1 MKWAMRI
8 VCAAL
13 IVITAFSMLAPNA
26 AFAKEDYSYSEA
38 ISRTD
43 IYADEFLAGYLGYE
57 LSKVE
62 SDFLHYESDFLFSYN
77 SSIPTSIVKTD
88 YSDGVLKLS
97 AANYR
102 YTATNGA
109 DVVWTPISAT
119 VNGVTKQFT
128 ETTRVLYFTDASE
141 SDTATVLY
149 ASSFII
155 SEERVNELLSSPY
168 ESAPRLMELIDEK
181 RAEYEKY
188 LSDLD
193 KHSEYLSALALYNE
207 YLSEMKLYEEELA
220 AYNAYLESFD
230 EYLVQL
236 RKYADYLA
244 AYKKYEKENAEYQ
257 KYLAYA
263 EENQAK
269 IEAYE
274 GYLEKRDTAK
284 YHLEIIKITKTPISV
299 ANAPDRTVYNAIM
312 GDTVDRVI
320 REKELIIERLD
331 GDAAVVDM
339 AGESTKNLRNLLTDF
354 FNIHSTAGQYNYYI
368 TNYIAFRDNFAN
380 LLRALENLYCIPEI
394 RGMMMKEDKHE
405 KYLVL
410 VAQLYYIANALSDTP
425 IQSVDGSFY
434 FDSSYTIGMFYKED
448 YKRIPVAAALENQK
462 FIEDKN
468 NAKPLQGYPTEPEKP
483 EYLTVEKPTMPE
495 YMQEPV
501 MPDEV
506 DEPKLPT
513 AVAKPREVP
522 KPEPVAEY
530 TPTEAVR
537 ALIEAYKNGEIQ
549 PREAYTGGDV
559 PLELQIAVKK
569 KYRNVESVTVTFYD
583 KEYSAAD
590 EKGVL
595 YTVTIDKGTPADY
608 LGEKPVKPED
618 ADYSYEFCCWTD
630 SEGNAVDL
638 ATVERDIAVYPKF
651 AKHEQEYE
659 VFWIVDGETVS
670 SYPGVPALPDEEY
683 YEYDY
688 GWGEPEVDIASGIK
702 TYRAEFIKSKPLV
715 SAANG
720 FIARVRQIDGNLSFA
735 VNSSVEVY
743 DISNLIERAYGS
755 YGLVITLDNGAE
767 MRFSLAET
775 VALRRAGVGSVRIY
789 SGSSI
794 GLEAL
799 DEGGEVI
806 DSPLKLMIKTA
817 FVSDDP
823 THLRVFYT
831 EGGEKVYVR
840 HQILA
845 DADSLISFEATVG
858 RGYAMRTEYTLTAA
872 TLDGVEIRLNKTTA
886 LAGESIGVIV
896 NASPGIR
903 IDRIYYESSDGTK
916 EFIDNSSFKMPA
928 RDVVVGVEYTAIV
941 YTVSFVSDGMTLY
954 TGKFT
959 YGATLTV
966 PDDPSKAASAE
977 YSYEFIGWSPE
988 VKTTVTGDAT
998 YFAQYNK
1005 IPVSQTDDQDGG
1017 ISGVVLKL
1025 LRLADV
1031 GAICILTIAIPSL
1044 VMRLVISKKRKKHV
1058 FKIDSG
1064 EK

>member
-1 MKWAMRI
+1 MKRAMRVI
-8 VCAAL
+8 CAAL
-13 IVITAFSMLAPNA
+13 IVITAFSILATSA
-26 AFAKEDYSYSEA
+26 VFAKEDYSYSEA
-38 ISRTD
+38 ISKTD
-43 IYADEFLAGYLGYE
+43 VYADEFLAEYLGYE
-57 LSKVE
+57 LSQVE

-77 SSIPTSIVKTD
+77 SSIPTSVVKSD
-88 YSDGVLKLS
+88 YSDGTLKLS

-102 YTATNGA
+102 YTASNGA
-109 DVVWTPISAT
+109 EVVWTPISAT

-155 SEERVNELLSSPY
+155 SEERVNELLEAPY
-168 ESAPRLMELIDEK
+168 ESAPKLMELIDEK

-207 YLSEMKLYEEELA
+207 YLSEMKLYGEELA

-230 EYLVQL
+230 EYLAQL

-263 EENQAK
+263 EDNQAK

-274 GYLEKRDTAK
+274 SYLEKRDTAK
-284 YHLEIIKITKTPISV
+284 YQLEIIKITKTPISV
-299 ANAPDRTVYNAIM
+299 KNAPDRTVYGAIM

-320 REKELIIERLD
+320 REKDLIIERLD
-331 GDAAVVDM
+331 GDAAVIDM
-339 AGESTKNLRNLLTDF
+339 AGVATQNLKNLLTGF
-354 FNIHSTAGQYNYYI
+354 FNIHNTAGQYNYYI
-368 TNYIAFRDNFAN
+368 TNYNAFRDNFAN

-394 RGMMMKEDKHE
+394 RGIMMTEDKHE

-410 VAQLYYIANALSDTP
+410 VAQLYYIANALSDSP

-434 FDSSYTIGMFYKED
+434 FDSSYKIGMFYKED
-448 YKRIPVAAALENQK
+448 YKRTPVAAALENQE

-468 NAKPLQGYPTEPEKP
+468 NAKPLEGYPTEPEKP

-501 MPDEV
+501 MPEEV
-506 DEPKLPT
+506 EEPTMPT
-513 AVAKPREVP
+513 AVTKPSEVLNP
-522 KPEPVAEY
+522 DPVAEY
-530 TPTEAVR
+530 KPTAVVQ

-559 PLELQIAVKK
+559 PVEVQISVNK
-569 KYRNVESVTVTFYD
+569 KYQNVESVTVTFFD
-583 KEYSAAD
+583 KEYSSTD
-590 EKGVL
+590 ERNAL
-595 YTVTIDKGTPADY
+595 YTVTIDKGTSADY
-608 LGEKPVKPED
+608 LGEKPEKPED
-618 ADYSYEFCCWTD
+618 ADYSYEFCGWTD
-630 SEGNAVDL
+630 SDGNAVDL
-638 ATVERDIAVYPKF
+638 TRVEADIAVYPKF
-651 AKHEQEYE
+651 TKHDQEYE
-659 VFWIVDGETVS
+659 VFWVVDENTVS
-670 SYPGVPALPDEEY
+670 SYPGVPELPDLEY

-688 GWGEPEVDIASGIK
+688 GWGEPEVDIASGTK
-702 TYRAEFIKSKPLV
+702 TYSAEFIESKPLV
-715 SAANG
+715 SAKNG
-720 FIARVRQIDGNLSFA
+720 FIAKVRRSDGNLIFA

-743 DISNLIERAYGS
+743 DISNLIERASGS
-755 YGLVITLDNGAE
+755 YGVVISLADGAE

-775 VALRRAGVGSVRIY
+775 VALKRAGVDSIRIRT
-789 SGSSI
+789 GATL

-799 DEGGEVI
+799 DESGEAI
-806 DSPLKLMIKTA
+806 SANLKLMIKA
-817 FVSDDP
+817 PFVSDDP
-823 THLRVFYT
+823 SHLRVFYT
-831 EGGEKVYVR
+831 DGGEKVYVR

-845 DADSLISFEATVG
+845 DSASVVSFEATAG

-886 LAGESIGVIV
+886 LAGESIGVVV

-903 IDRIYYESSDGTK
+903 IDKIYYESSDGAK
-916 EFIDNSSFKMPA
+916 EIISNSSFKMPA

-959 YGATLTV
+959 YGSTITV
-966 PDDPSKAASAE
+966 PDDPTKAASAE

-1005 IPVSQTDDQDGG
+1005 IPVSQTDDQSGG

-1044 VMRLVISKKRKKHV
+1044 IMRHIVLKKRKKYV
-1058 FKIDSG
+1058 FKIDNG
-1064 EK
+1064 DK